1 VPTVRELATAHYVQ
15 QQRAVRRAADR
26 AQAGWR
32 RMLPGDLDGSW
43 QIVGAAAGRGPR
55 GGPAGDG
62 LDRRRLRGRG
72 RPGRRR
78 PLAASGATNTAAFVG
93 QAADGRPLRSL
104 LYQPVIETRWRMLS
118 GQSAD
123 DALFASLATLLRAV
137 DTEVAD
143 AGREAGGV
151 SMNAN
156 RAVTGYVRML
166 NPPSCARCAVLAG
179 KVFHT
184 SIAFQRHP
192 HCDCTNVPTTEYR
205 STPLMDP
212 QAYFRSL
219 STSEQDRIFT
229 RAGAQ
234 AVRDG
239 ADLTS
244 VVNARRGMY
253 TADAYGRRLASTYDS
268 TTRRGAFYRAERQRA
283 IERGLIP
290 RSGAGFR
297 LRTPRLLPEEIYR
310 QAATRDEVIAMLRRY
325 GYLT

>member
-1 VPTVRELATAHYVQ
+1 VPTVRELATAHYMQ

-43 QIVGAAAGRGPR
+43 QIAAPLLFEALTAGQQETASTADAYVAAVVQADGARSQ
-55 GGPAGDG
+55 PA
-62 LDRRRLRGRG
+62 
-72 RPGRRR
+72 
-78 PLAASGATNTAAFVG
+78 GATNTAAFVG

-205 STPLMDP
+205 STPLLDP
-212 QAYFRSL
+212 EAYFRSL
-219 STSEQDRIFT
+219 SRGEQDRIFT